1 MFSYSLFKAVR
12 NISDYKSIINAE
24 IPTGV

>member
-1 MFSYSLFKAVR
+1 LFKAVR